1 MPTRLFS
8 SLLVMVFMMNFG
20 RTIFAPFVE
29 EFQVV
34 FGVGPAALG
43 VVTSLVWFGAAAGRI
58 PVAYG
63 LTRISR
69 HRMLGVM
76 GGVGVGGAMLTA
88 MATTVGQLQLG
99 ALALGLGAGGYFVI
113 AVPLLGAIFPD
124 AVGRSIGV
132 HGMAAQVAA
141 VVVGPVAIV
150 AIATD
155 GWRVVFWAIAV
166 TLALVTVV
174 SVSLLRARADTG
186 ASTTHREFTAVIA
199 HWRPV
204 AVALVITATAG
215 FLWIG
220 YFNFFVSYLLTAK
233 GVGITQGGWLLTVM
247 FAAGVPAFYI
257 AGRVVDRLPPL
268 PFIYLMLSCF
278 AVGIIALTAVQRL
291 WAVVAV
297 TILIGFSIHT
307 LFPSIDTWL
316 IRQLDPA
323 VRESAYASFTG
334 LSLLIESAGPG
345 TVGWL
350 VAQGVGYDVVFRT
363 FAVIVL
369 VMVAVMTI
377 LTRSAG
383 RAQSRWNRA

>member
-1 MPTRLFS
+1 VRTRLFG
-8 SLLVMVFMMNFG
+8 SLLVMVFLLNFG

-43 VVTSLVWFGAAAGRI
+43 LVTSLVWFGAAAGRI

-76 GGVGVGGAMLTA
+76 GAVAVGGAVLTA
-88 MATTVGQLQLG
+88 SAMSIGQLQLG
-99 ALALGLGAGGYFVI
+99 ALAIGLGAGGYFVI

-124 AVGRSIGV
+124 AVGRSIGI

-141 VVVGPVAIV
+141 VIVGPIAIV
-150 AIATD
+150 AIVTE
-155 GWRVVFWAIAV
+155 GWRPIFW
-166 TLALVTVV
+166 TLAGTLAVVTVV
-174 SVSLLRARADTG
+174 SVVLLRAQADAG
-186 ASTTHREFTAVIA
+186 MPTTHREFTAVLA

-204 AVALVITATAG
+204 TVALVITATAG

-220 YFNFFVSYLLTAK
+220 YFNFFVSYLLAAK
-233 GVGITQGGWLLTVM
+233 GVDISLGGWLLTLM

-268 PFIYLMLSCF
+268 PFIYLMLSSF
-278 AVGIIALTAVQRL
+278 AGGIIALTAVDRL
-291 WAVVAV
+291 WAIVGLSL
-297 TILIGFSIHT
+297 LIGFSIHT
-307 LFPSIDTWL
+307 LFPAIDTWL
-316 IRQLDPA
+316 IRQLDPT

-350 VAQGVGYDVVFRT
+350 VARGVEYDVVFRSL
-363 FAVIVL
+363 AVMVV
-369 VMVAVMTI
+369 VMVAIMTV
-377 LTRSAG
+377 LTTGSA
-383 RAQSRWNRA
+383 RAQSRGNRS